1 MSNITSNWEGIPVQ
15 VVEVKPNDVI
25 IAQVSMHMD
34 VSDCQ

>member
-25 IAQVSMHMD
+25 VAQVSM
-34 VSDCQ
+34 